1 MSENRKFTARDTA
14 LEVLMQIERAN
25 AWSDSSLK
33 RTIAKNGLEGREAA
47 LATRLAYG
55 VVQNRT
61 LLDYYITCY
70 CVQKAHR
77 LEPVI
82 RNILRIGGYQ
92 ILFMDKIPHR
102 AAVNEAVE
110 MCRRNGRP
118 RAAGMVN
125 AVLRKFVANWMN
137 MPPIPQGSTAEYLS
151 VRYSHPRWLVERL
164 LELLPAEEAEQFLQG
179 DNDIVPTTIQ
189 TNLLK
194 TDDESLLQEL
204 RQAGVDIERHG
215 WLPHCFTV
223 SGTGSLERLPAFA
236 EGRFMVQ
243 DAAAHLVTVV
253 AGPQKGDRVQDVCA
267 APGGK
272 SFAAAIAM
280 EGEGQILS
288 CDIHPHK
295 LKLIDSGA
303 KRLGISCLRT
313 MLADAREHH
322 AAWDRAADVVI
333 ADVPCSGLGIIRKKP
348 DIRYKNP
355 EELAQ
360 LAETA
365 GVQVVGR
372 ELQRRRAVDKT
383 TYIGTGKADDLSLL
397 CSALEA
403 DIVIFDD
410 ELSAIQ
416 MRNLEDVL
424 GVPIIDR
431 TMLILDIFASRAES
445 REGKLQVE
453 LAQLQYRL
461 PRLLGMGRAL
471 SRQGGSGVGMR
482 GPGEKKLEIDRRR
495 IRRRIFELQQELD
508 EIEKQRALRR
518 VKRGKNAV
526 PVVALVGYTNAGKST
541 LLNALSG
548 ANVLAEDQL
557 FATLDPVVRRITL
570 PNGTECLLS
579 DTVGFINKL
588 PHDLVQAFRSTLEEV
603 RDADLLL
610 HVIDSSSPYYDVQ
623 MRVVEEVVSSLG
635 AADTPCIQVF
645 NKIDKNTEN
654 TLRPDACRI
663 SAMTGAGVSE
673 LLEDIET
680 QLSHSRVRV
689 ELAVPYDRYETMQ
702 QLRAFGTILS
712 ESHEA
717 DGTHVTVLLDEGL
730 LWKVKKGLER

>member
-253 AGPQKGDRVQDVCA
+253 AGPQKGDRVQDACA

-322 AAWDRAADVVI
+322 AAWDRAVF
-333 ADVPCSGLGIIRKKP
+333 
-348 DIRYKNP
+348 
-355 EELAQ
+355 
-360 LAETA
+360 A
-365 GVQVVGR
+365 GG
-372 ELQRRRAVDKT
+372 
-383 TYIGTGKADDLSLL
+383 
-397 CSALEA
+397 
-403 DIVIFDD
+403 
-410 ELSAIQ
+410 
-416 MRNLEDVL
+416 
-424 GVPIIDR
+424 
-431 TMLILDIFASRAES
+431 
-445 REGKLQVE
+445 
-453 LAQLQYRL
+453 
-461 PRLLGMGRAL
+461 
-471 SRQGGSGVGMR
+471 
-482 GPGEKKLEIDRRR
+482 
-495 IRRRIFELQQELD
+495 
-508 EIEKQRALRR
+508 
-518 VKRGKNAV
+518 
-526 PVVALVGYTNAGKST
+526 
-541 LLNALSG
+541 
-548 ANVLAEDQL
+548 
-557 FATLDPVVRRITL
+557 
-570 PNGTECLLS
+570 
-579 DTVGFINKL
+579 
-588 PHDLVQAFRSTLEEV
+588 
-603 RDADLLL
+603 
-610 HVIDSSSPYYDVQ
+610 
-623 MRVVEEVVSSLG
+623 
-635 AADTPCIQVF
+635 
-645 NKIDKNTEN
+645 
-654 TLRPDACRI
+654 
-663 SAMTGAGVSE
+663 
-673 LLEDIET
+673 
-680 QLSHSRVRV
+680 
-689 ELAVPYDRYETMQ
+689 
-702 QLRAFGTILS
+702 
-712 ESHEA
+712 
-717 DGTHVTVLLDEGL
+717 
-730 LWKVKKGLER
+730 

>member
-125 AVLRKFVANWMN
+125 AVLRKFVSNWMN

-223 SGTGSLERLPAFA
+223 SGTGNLERLPAFA

-360 LAETA
+360 LPIIQREILENVCRYVRSGGVLIYSTCTILPEENEQVTEAFLQAHPEFERTA
-365 GVQVVGR
+365 FT
-372 ELQRRRAVDKT
+372 LPLP
-383 TYIGTGKADDLSLL
+383 IGTCDGQLTLWPQRHGTDGFYI
-397 CSALEA
+397 CR
-403 DIVIFDD
+403 
-410 ELSAIQ
+410 
-416 MRNLEDVL
+416 MRRKD
-424 GVPIIDR
+424 
-431 TMLILDIFASRAES
+431 
-445 REGKLQVE
+445 
-453 LAQLQYRL
+453 
-461 PRLLGMGRAL
+461 
-471 SRQGGSGVGMR
+471 
-482 GPGEKKLEIDRRR
+482 
-495 IRRRIFELQQELD
+495 
-508 EIEKQRALRR
+508 
-518 VKRGKNAV
+518 
-526 PVVALVGYTNAGKST
+526 
-541 LLNALSG
+541 
-548 ANVLAEDQL
+548 
-557 FATLDPVVRRITL
+557 
-570 PNGTECLLS
+570 
-579 DTVGFINKL
+579 
-588 PHDLVQAFRSTLEEV
+588 
-603 RDADLLL
+603 
-610 HVIDSSSPYYDVQ
+610 
-623 MRVVEEVVSSLG
+623 
-635 AADTPCIQVF
+635 
-645 NKIDKNTEN
+645 
-654 TLRPDACRI
+654 
-663 SAMTGAGVSE
+663 
-673 LLEDIET
+673 
-680 QLSHSRVRV
+680 
-689 ELAVPYDRYETMQ
+689 
-702 QLRAFGTILS
+702 
-712 ESHEA
+712 
-717 DGTHVTVLLDEGL
+717 
-730 LWKVKKGLER
+730 

>member
-1 MSENRKFTARDTA
+1 
-14 LEVLMQIERAN
+14 
-25 AWSDSSLK
+25 
-33 RTIAKNGLEGREAA
+33 
-47 LATRLAYG
+47 
-55 VVQNRT
+55 
-61 LLDYYITCY
+61 
-70 CVQKAHR
+70 
-77 LEPVI
+77 
-82 RNILRIGGYQ
+82 
-92 ILFMDKIPHR
+92 
-102 AAVNEAVE
+102 
-110 MCRRNGRP
+110 
-118 RAAGMVN
+118 
-125 AVLRKFVANWMN
+125 MN
-137 MPPIPQGSTAEYLS
+137 MTNK
-151 VRYSHPRWLVERL
+151 
-164 LELLPAEEAEQFLQG
+164 EEAIKNNLKET
-179 DNDIVPTTIQ
+179 NDDAPERVVLAAADTGEYD
-189 TNLLK
+189 
-194 TDDESLLQEL
+194 TDASLNEL
-204 RQAGVDIERHG
+204 RA
-215 WLPHCFTV
+215 LC
-223 SGTGSLERLPAFA
+223 
-236 EGRFMVQ
+236 
-243 DAAAHLVTVV
+243 
-253 AGPQKGDRVQDVCA
+253 
-267 APGGK
+267 
-272 SFAAAIAM
+272 
-280 EGEGQILS
+280 
-288 CDIHPHK
+288 
-295 LKLIDSGA
+295 
-303 KRLGISCLRT
+303 
-313 MLADAREHH
+313 
-322 AAWDRAADVVI
+322 
-333 ADVPCSGLGIIRKKP
+333 
-348 DIRYKNP
+348 
-355 EELAQ
+355 
-360 LAETA
+360 ETA
-365 GVQVVGR
+365 GAVVLAEIVQRREKPDRASYLGAGKLAEAR
-372 ELQRRRAVDKT
+372 ELCERL
-383 TYIGTGKADDLSLL
+383 GADTL
-397 CSALEA
+397 
-403 DIVIFDD
+403 VVDD
-410 ELSAIQ
+410 ELTGSTQKNMENAVGV
-416 MRNLEDVL
+416 DV
-424 GVPIIDR
+424 VDR
-431 TMLILDIFASRAES
+431 TTLILDIFAQAAKTA
-445 REGKLQVE
+445 EGKLQVE